1 MTFFNFRFSH
11 FVQAFYVKIVPIVD
25 YYHEFPF
32 NLDGTQFSFINHEDR
47 NCTGF
52 AKDEGDQI
60 SIVANGGNNGPL
72 LTWLY
77 LDKSGQLIMKT
88 TLPDL
93 DNITAYRVFQFV
105 SAE

>member
-1 MTFFNFRFSH
+1 M
-11 FVQAFYVKIVPIVD
+11 KIVPIVD